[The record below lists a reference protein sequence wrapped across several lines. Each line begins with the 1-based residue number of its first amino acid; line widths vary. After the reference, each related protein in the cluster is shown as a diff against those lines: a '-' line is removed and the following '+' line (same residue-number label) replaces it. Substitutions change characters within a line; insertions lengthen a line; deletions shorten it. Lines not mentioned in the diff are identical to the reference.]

1 MRLSKV
7 LDSIIDPDQTCSVP
21 GRSIVSNLQLIRDTL
36 DFIDRTGE
44 TGILVSLDQ
53 EKAFDR
59 VNRSFLLSLLKHSG
73 FGPLFLNCIHTLYS
87 GANMRVIVNG
97 FLSNKIPIMLYILCV
112 EVLACKV
119 RASCDIEGFL
129 LPGAGGVHFK
139 VGQYADDTRSLVKNV
154 ASLHNLFREI
164 KLYELGTGAKLNVS
178 KTEAMWLGAWKDR
191 TDQPLGLAWVRK
203 LKILGVVFG
212 TVPVERDNWEPRLSQ
227 LDNSLSLWRSRSLSF
242 VGRVLILNV
251 LGLSKLLYLSRVLI
265 PPRWISTTA

>member
-1 MRLSKV
+1 M
-7 LDSIIDPDQTCSVP
+7 IPC
-21 GRSIVSNLQLIRDTL
+21 
-36 DFIDRTGE
+36 FIDRTGE

-53 EKAFDR
+53 EKAFDP
-59 VNRSFLLSLLKHSG
+59 VHRSFLLSLLKHSG

-87 GANMRVIVNG
+87 GANTRVIGNG
-97 FLSNKIPIMLYILCV
+97 FLSNKIPIMRGVQQGDSLSPMLYILCV

-178 KTEAMWLGAWKDR
+178 KTEGMWLGAWKDR

-212 TVPVERDNWEPRLSQ
+212 TVPVERDNWDRACLSWII
-227 LDNSLSLWRSRSLSF
+227 LYRYGGPGPCLLWARS
-242 VGRVLILNV
+242 
-251 LGLSKLLYLSRVLI
+251 
-265 PPRWISTTA
+265 